1 MAQYLQANRFKKL
14 DGEQY
19 TDIDFDGQFDVKEVC
34 KHNPE
39 SIDFH
44 VFINGGWQKMD
55 WVDIPSYT
63 TAGLKIGPKKVFYD
77 FEPCKG

>member
-1 MAQYLQANRFKKL
+1 
-14 DGEQY
+14 
-19 TDIDFDGQFDVKEVC
+19 
-34 KHNPE
+34 
-39 SIDFH
+39 
-44 VFINGGWQKMD
+44 MD